1 MPARTIKIGHS
12 FDDLRPIAEFVE
24 TFCAEEGV
32 PDDAAFHLALV
43 IEEAASNVI
52 RHGFADHAGDGSVSI
67 ERQGDS
73 VTVEIVDDGPAFDPL
88 TVPPPDPDQPLM
100 EREIGGLGVEM
111 MRRMT
116 DRQTYRRDAGR
127 NRLTLVKQI

>member
-1 MPARTIKIGHS
+1 MPARTIRIGHS
-12 FDDLRPIAEFVE
+12 LDDLQPIAEFVE
-24 TFCAEEGV
+24 TFCADEGV
-32 PDDAAFHLALV
+32 PDGAAFHLALV

-52 RHGFADHAGDGSVSI
+52 RHGFAEGGGDGMVSM
-67 ERQGDS
+67 ERDGDR
-73 VTVEIVDDGPAFDPL
+73 VTVEIVDDGPPFDPL
-88 TVPPPDPDQPLM
+88 TIAPPDVDSPLM

-116 DRQTYRRDAGR
+116 DRQSYRRDGGR